1 MRLVLIIIGLASIGS
16 IGAQVTGVLSFDD
29 YMDRVREHHPV
40 TYQADLLSD
49 MAASTKRIARGGFDP
64 KIEGSFDHK
73 SFNETNYYA
82 LSQGALKVPTWY
94 GVDLKAGYDRSS
106 GQYFNNSDFLPSRGL
121 WNLGISVPL
130 GKGFV
135 IDERRAALQRADI
148 YRNETDQER
157 IIMVNQVLYDAATN
171 YLNWQ
176 VAWEFYQIALEGQ
189 ELATLRFEGTK
200 VSYQNGDVPAIDTL
214 ESFIS
219 LQSRQLDFQKAVQ
232 DLENTVLGLNNFL
245 WEDGVIPL
253 EVDRSTRPSPMEMD
267 MMSRSV
273 DSLSLVQDIWLV
285 THPELLLYDYK
296 IDNLNLDQRLAREE
310 LKPDLRVQYN
320 PLVAVA
326 EDALFDQ
333 FSSNNFKL
341 GVNLSY
347 PILQRKERG
356 KIALNDLK
364 IRDTE
369 FERTLKNQDLS
380 VKLDTYRNNINQTQD
395 QLTLIVATVE
405 NYNRMLIAENRKFQI
420 GESSIFLV
428 NTRENKYLESRYKRV
443 DASRKLLLNRMIYL
457 LFSGQLGEVI

>member
-1 MRLVLIIIGLASIGS
+1 MRSVVFIIWIASFGS
-16 IGAQVTGVLSFDD
+16 LYGQITGILSYDD
-29 YMDRVREHHPV
+29 YIQRVREHHPV
-40 TYQADLLSD
+40 TFQADLLSE

-64 KIEGSFDHK
+64 KIEGNFDHK

-82 LSQGALKVPTWY
+82 LSQGVLKVPTWY
-94 GVDLKAGYDRSS
+94 GVDLKAGYDRSA
-106 GQYFNNSDFLPSRGL
+106 GQYTNNSDFLPTRGL

-130 GKGFV
+130 GKGLV
-135 IDERRAALQRADI
+135 IDERRAELQRADI
-148 YRNETDQER
+148 YRSQTDQER
-157 IIMVNQVLYDAATN
+157 ILMVNQVLYDAATR

-189 ELATLRFEGTK
+189 ELANLRFEGTK
-200 VSYQNGDVPAIDTL
+200 SSFLNGDLPAIDTL

-219 LQSRQLDFQKAVQ
+219 LQNRQLDFQKAVQ
-232 DLENTVLGLNNFL
+232 DLENAVLDLNNFL

-253 EVDRSTRPSPMEMD
+253 EVDRSTRPSQINID
-267 MMSRSV
+267 LMSRSV
-273 DSLSLVQDIWLV
+273 DSLSLVQDLWLAS
-285 THPELLLYDYK
+285 HPELLLYDYK

-333 FSSNNFKL
+333 FSANNFKV
-341 GVNLSY
+341 GVNFSY

-364 IRDTE
+364 IKDTA

-380 VKLDTYRNNINQTQD
+380 VKLDTYRNNITQTQD
-395 QLTLIVATVE
+395 QLALIVETVD
-405 NYNRMLIAENRKFQI
+405 NYNRLLIAENRKFSL

-428 NTRENKYLESRYKRV
+428 NTRENKYLESLYKRV
-443 DASRKLLLNRMIYL
+443 EASRKLLINRMIYL
-457 LFSGQLGEVI
+457 LFSGQLGEVM